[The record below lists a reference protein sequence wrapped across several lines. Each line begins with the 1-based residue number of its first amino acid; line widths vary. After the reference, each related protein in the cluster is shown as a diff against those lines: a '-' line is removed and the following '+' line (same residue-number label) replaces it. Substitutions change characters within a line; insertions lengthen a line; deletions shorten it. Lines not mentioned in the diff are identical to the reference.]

1 MKKWI
6 HKKDLVLRS
15 LFILVVTSLRT
26 GHVNDVNLCCSELS
40 VLEISL
46 TGEEEKNKTQIM
58 DGSRSTEMLLIYHC
72 LKTQQILFL
81 RCNVLVQTH
90 FSFTVMSCLV
100 LGMFEG
106 TVLKYRWS
114 LPKRNSFQMGYW
126 SVLARNS
133 TWIILERKCSKQWK
147 IPLHSELAVQYGML

>member
-15 LFILVVTSLRT
+15 LFILVMTSLRT

-40 VLEISL
+40 ILE
-46 TGEEEKNKTQIM
+46 GEEEKNKTQIM
-58 DGSRSTEMLLIYHC
+58 GGNRSAEMLLIHHC

-106 TVLKYRWS
+106 TVLKYR
-114 LPKRNSFQMGYW
+114 
-126 SVLARNS
+126 
-133 TWIILERKCSKQWK
+133 
-147 IPLHSELAVQYGML
+147 